1 MRAWS
6 TAAAGGRWRLIAGLL
21 FTAGAAGAHAQN
33 ESHLGAHT
41 LITHSEGM
49 GVTPA
54 VSAPLETATQGS
66 ALIAFNAGYA
76 SNSTRPI
83 DSYGNRWK
91 AVGGP
96 VTYRNYGDTFSVR
109 AYVAMGAKGGEG
121 HTLRFDK
128 PGDPAGE
135 LTAPF
140 IEIRDAGVLKD
151 VVQNYPEPGLVLTSG
166 NVTTTGPATLVAVW
180 WGDGGVKR
188 MTTRPSEGFTV
199 IDSYLMLPDNSGVQ
213 GAVAVRQVDK
223 AGTYNVSWI
232 GSPIQGAILWLFA
245 FQAQ

>member
-1 MRAWS
+1 MRA
-6 TAAAGGRWRLIAGLL
+6 RHMPMNRRQHLL
-21 FTAGAAGAHAQN
+21 ATLLLSASAVAHAQAA
-33 ESHLGAHT
+33 SSLGAHT

-49 GVTPA
+49 GSSPA
-54 VSAPLETATQGS
+54 VSDPIQTAASGS
-66 ALIAFNAGYA
+66 ALITFNAGYA
-76 SNSTRPI
+76 SNDSKPQ

-91 AVGGP
+91 AIGGP
-96 VTYRNYGDTFSVR
+96 VTYRDYGETFAVQ
-109 AYVAMGAKGGEG
+109 AYVAMHAKGGSN

-128 PGDPAGE
+128 PGNPAGE
-135 LTAPF
+135 FTAPF
-140 IEIRDAGVLKD
+140 IEVRDAGVLKD
-151 VVQNYPEPGLVLTSG
+151 VAQNYPEPGLVLTSG
-166 NVTTTGPATLVAVW
+166 KVTTTGPATLVAVW

-188 MTTRPSEGFTV
+188 MTTRPSEGFEL

-213 GAVAVRQVDK
+213 AAVAVRQVDQ

>member
-1 MRAWS
+1 MRKS
-6 TAAAGGRWRLIAGLL
+6 NEMPGRTRLFATLL
-21 FTAGAAGAHAQN
+21 FSAGAAASHAQSVT
-33 ESHLGAHT
+33 ELGAHT

-49 GVTPA
+49 GVSPA
-54 VSAPLETATQGS
+54 VSDPIDTAASGS
-66 ALIAFNAGYA
+66 AFITFNAGYA
-76 SNSTRPI
+76 SNSTRPQ
-83 DSYGNRWK
+83 DSFGNRWK

-96 VTYRNYGDTFSVR
+96 VTYRDYGDTFSVQ
-109 AYVAMGAKGGEG
+109 AYVAMNAKGGAK

-128 PGDPAGE
+128 PGDPVGE

-140 IEIRDAGVLKD
+140 IEVRNAGVLQD
-151 VVQNYPEPGLVLTSG
+151 VAQNYPQPGLVLTSG
-166 NVTTTGPATLVAVW
+166 KVTTTGPATLVAVW

-188 MTTRPSEGFTV
+188 MTTQPSEGFTM

-213 GAVAVRQVDK
+213 AAVAVRQVDQ

-245 FQAQ
+245 FQANK

>member
-1 MRAWS
+1 MRGLTRTTLARRRLLAS
-6 TAAAGGRWRLIAGLL
+6 LLFSASAAA
-21 FTAGAAGAHAQN
+21 AHAQAV
-33 ESHLGAHT
+33 SALGAHT

-49 GVTPA
+49 GRSPA
-54 VSAPLETATQGS
+54 VSDPIDTAPSGS
-66 ALIAFNAGYA
+66 AFITFNAGYA
-76 SNSTRPI
+76 SNSTRPA

-96 VTYRNYGDTFSVR
+96 VTYRNYGDTFSVQ
-109 AYVAMGAKGGEG
+109 AYVAMQAKGGAG

-140 IEIRDAGVLKD
+140 IEVRDAGVLKD
-151 VVQNYPEPGLVLTSG
+151 VAQNYPEPGLVLTSG
-166 NVTTTGPATLVAVW
+166 KVTTTGPATLIAVW

-188 MTTRPSEGFTV
+188 MTANPSEGFTI

-213 GAVAVRQVDK
+213 AAVAVRQVDK

-245 FQAQ
+245 FQAP